1 MKTSSRIVVAA
12 VALMAV
18 GLLAAGPSLA
28 QETAMAKPK
37 VCPGFEG
44 QHRVGRWH
52 VHPFA
57 ADGAQSIVALQE
69 QFKTHEADLRALLQ
83 QQGLGNVAD
92 ALFET
97 VQSGTHINETQL
109 EKGQTLRWMAFR
121 KDGQAMA
128 VSDVCVATDKQNGAF
143 EITVPVVT
151 DRQEGNPRCALS
163 VDCNGET
170 GNVSVDASGSSRGV
184 KVTMDGPAGS
194 KTLIDG
200 SGTTWSGTVGE
211 PYTGSYTFTATASG
225 EGTETVTT
233 YKFVVPK
240 ACFNLSL
247 SETSAE
253 TRSAGEKSCTETK
266 SFDKS
271 NPVCTAPPAACAIT
285 VDPIE
290 VGTGDS
296 VSVDVTGHWAEG
308 GLDLAVHNDKGETVS
323 KPALSG
329 TDHQTVEFPKSGSYV
344 IAGTATNEAGEQAT
358 CQAGVEVTGGRWV
371 LRGFG
376 AWLDPDDDEVRGET
390 TLANGDPFRG
400 HGNLE
405 NGRGVG
411 LSAEYLFNDRWGL
424 EGRGLVAELD
434 SGFTIDIGEDW
445 ARDTDTIGYLE
456 LTLGPNF
463 HLTPDSRVDF
473 YIGPFVGWGSLDD
486 GQYSA
491 FGRSV
496 TQGYDSDLLWGGQV
510 GLDWPFTAN
519 GGWGLHLGGRY
530 TDFSVDVTN
539 PVDGSSESVS
549 VSPLELDLG
558 LSYRF

>member
-12 VALMAV
+12 LALMAV

-28 QETAMAKPK
+28 QETAMMKPK

-44 QHRVGRWH
+44 EHRVGRWH

-57 ADGAQSIVALQE
+57 ADGAESIVALQE

-97 VQSGTHINETQL
+97 VQSGTHINETQM
-109 EKGQTLRWMAFR
+109 EQGQTLRWMAFR
-121 KDGQAMA
+121 KDDQAMA
-128 VSDVCVATDKQNGAF
+128 LSDVCVATDKDNGAF

-170 GNVSVDASGSSRGV
+170 AQVAVDASGSSRGV
-184 KVTMDGPAGS
+184 AVTMQGPEGS

-200 SGTTWSGTVGE
+200 SGSTWSGTVEE
-211 PYTGSYTFTATASG
+211 PYTGSYTFSAKASA

-233 YKFVVPK
+233 YTFVVPK

-247 SETSAE
+247 SETSSE

-271 NPVCTAPPAACAIT
+271 NPVCTAPPAECAIT
-285 VDPIE
+285 VDPTE
-290 VGTGDS
+290 VSAGDS

-308 GLDLAVHNDKGETVS
+308 GLDLVVQNEKGEAVT
-323 KPALSG
+323 KPSLDGSA
-329 TDHQTVEFPKSGSYV
+329 HQTVELSSPGSYT

-358 CQAGVEVTGGRWV
+358 CQAGVEVSGRWV
-371 LRGFG
+371 VRGFG
-376 AWLDPDDDEVRGET
+376 AYLDPDDNEVRGET
-390 TLANGDPFRG
+390 TLASGEPFRG

-405 NGRGVG
+405 KGQGVG
-411 LSAEYLFNDRWGL
+411 LSAEYLFNDRVGL
-424 EGRGLVAELD
+424 EGHGLIGQLD

-445 ARDTDTIGYLE
+445 ARDNDTIGYLE
-456 LTLGPNF
+456 LTFGPNF

-486 GQYSA
+486 GEYSA
-491 FGRSV
+491 FGHRV
-496 TQGYDSDLLWGGQV
+496 TQEYDSDLLWGGQV
-510 GLDWPFTAN
+510 GLDWPFTVDGN
-519 GGWGLHLGGRY
+519 WGLHLGGRY

-539 PVDGSSESVS
+539 PVDGSNESVS
-549 VSPLELDLG
+549 VNPIALELG
-558 LSYRF
+558 LSYTF